1 MKVILVGG
9 VNSTAVTLQ
18 KLIEHDLD
26 ISMVYGYEPKTTQLV
41 SGYHNLS
48 TLCDD
53 NGINYTPFQKINDHK
68 NEIENL
74 DFDILFV
81 VGLSQLVSE
90 NIINRAK
97 LGAIGFH
104 PTQLPKGRGRA
115 PIAWL
120 VNDVQ
125 DGAATFFVLEQEA
138 DTGAVFEQECFEVVE
153 SDTAKFVESKLLDA
167 MATALDR
174 LLPKIKR
181 GEWHPIPQNE
191 TLATEYGVRKPD
203 DGLISWSLSAH
214 KIDRLVKAASEPH
227 PGAFT
232 FHEETK
238 IKVLS
243 SRIENS
249 INITGMTGRVL
260 KVIGQEVLV
269 QSGSGLIWITPE
281 QHYLAQLK
289 VGQLLGYKLELE
301 IFKLRQEMQQL
312 KSCLGDKL

>member
-1 MKVILVGG
+1 MRVVLIGG
-9 VNSTAVTLQ
+9 VNSSAVTLQ
-18 KLIEHDLD
+18 KLIEYEVD
-26 ISMVYGYEPKTTQLV
+26 IAMVYGYEPKTIQLV
-41 SGYHNLS
+41 SGYHNFS
-48 TLCDD
+48 ALCAD
-53 NGINYTPFQKINDHK
+53 NGINYTPFQKINDHT

-90 NIINRAK
+90 RIIDAAK
-97 LGAIGFH
+97 AGAIGFH

-120 VNDVQ
+120 VDEVQ
-125 DGAATFFVLEQEA
+125 DGAATFFVLEEEA
-138 DTGAVFEQECFEVVE
+138 DAGAIFEQECFEVVE
-153 SDTAKFVESKLLDA
+153 SDTAKSVESKLLDA

-174 LLPKIKR
+174 LLPNIKR

-191 TLATEYGVRKPD
+191 ALATEYAIRKPD
-203 DGLISWSLSAH
+203 DGLISWSLPAH
-214 KIDRLVKAASEPH
+214 KIDRLIKAASEPH

-249 INITGMTGRVL
+249 IKITGVTGRVL
-260 KVIGQEVLV
+260 KVRGQEILV

-281 QHYLAQLK
+281 QQYVAQLK
-289 VGQLLGYKLELE
+289 VGQLLGYRVELE
-301 IFKLRQEMQQL
+301 IFKMRQELQQL
-312 KSCLGDKL
+312 KSCMGDKV